1 MNSPYLWIGFV
12 GFILALLAFDLV
24 VTGRRHGGVMPPR
37 TALWWSGFWVALSIA
52 FGLGVWVLAGGQRAL
67 EFFTG
72 YLIEKSLSVDN
83 LFIFL
88 IIFGTFR
95 VPEGERHRV
104 LTWGV
109 LGALVMRAALILAGV
124 TLVRRYD
131 WVLYI
136 FAAVLAWTGV
146 RVFLQSEE
154 KARASQAQERMA
166 LLIERVLPVV
176 WRYEGGRF
184 FTRENGRLVC
194 TLLFVVVLIV
204 EGTDIVFAV
213 DSIPAIL
220 AITQD
225 PFIVFSSNMLALLG
239 LRALFFAIADLLG
252 RLRYLHYGLGALL
265 ILIGA
270 KLALREVVHI
280 GPAWSFLMTLGVIG
294 VTVALSLI
302 WPAPAE
308 GHQLPMPPVH
318 PSSRTR
324 NAT

>member
-1 MNSPYLWIGFV
+1 MNSPYLWS
-12 GFILALLAFDLV
+12 GFIGLLLTLLALDLFL
-24 VTGRRHGGVMPPR
+24 TGRRHGGVMPPR
-37 TALWWSGFWVALSIA
+37 TALWWSAFWVALSIA
-52 FGLGVWVLAGGQRAL
+52 FGLGLWVFAGGQRAL

-104 LTWGV
+104 LSWGV
-109 LGALVMRAALILAGV
+109 LGALALRAALILAGV
-124 TLVRRYD
+124 NLVSRYD
-131 WVLYI
+131 WVLYV
-136 FAAVLAWTGV
+136 FAALLAWTGV
-146 RVFLQSEE
+146 RVILQSED
-154 KARASQAQERMA
+154 KARASQSQERMA
-166 LLIERVLPVV
+166 HVIERVLPVV

-184 FTRENGRLVC
+184 FTREHGRRVC
-194 TLLFVVVLIV
+194 TLLFVVVLVV
-204 EGTDIVFAV
+204 EGTDIVFAM

-265 ILIGA
+265 LLIGA

-280 GPAWSFLMTLGVIG
+280 APGWSFLMTLGVIG
-294 VTVALSLI
+294 VAVAFSLL
-302 WPAPAE
+302 WPARGE
-308 GHQLPMPPVH
+308 GHGRAPTPPAH
-318 PSSRTR
+318 RPSRMR
-324 NAT
+324 AT